1 MAQRRCGPGARA
13 AAVIAFVLAAA
24 LLLAPGLSLAQA
36 VPGNAPG
43 SQTGDGGG
51 SYAGLAASPEAN
63 LFTGTAQTSIPIVVP
78 PGRLGLAPVLALSYS
93 STAGASAYGYGW
105 DLALP
110 RIHRSTKKGV
120 PRYDDGDVFVLEMPG
135 GAVEL
140 ERIPGSP
147 RGFRARVESAFLRV
161 GFHETDNAWRVI
173 DKLGMTFVFGG
184 SSVTRSGRGPGRNET
199 FAWLLERIEDPA
211 GNSIDF
217 EYRPAPTGAVATT
230 LPERIRYGANDR
242 AGAGHFAEVRFVWE
256 SLSYPTTT
264 RVSLRDGYE
273 DHLELRLAAIETS
286 TKGLAARRYDFSHD
300 VDPVSG
306 DARLVGATLTA
317 FAERGE
323 DDVQLPSTVFL
334 YSAATSAGWPT
345 ASVPTPVDG
354 SFTITDIGP
363 LREGT
368 KNLLVDTFDIDGDA
382 VVDYVDAQSWPP
394 RVRPGNRRG
403 FGEPRSWNW
412 PQVINS
418 PRAIRRTNG
427 DGDLESNVFD
437 LDGDGYADLV
447 YGRAEACAAP
457 MGNWCVWRGSANGF
471 ADQPL
476 VWASPV
482 PVLRR
487 TGGEGARV
495 VSDLVDVD
503 ADGRPDL
510 VDTAG
515 YDSADSQSWR
525 LYRNTGNGF
534 ATSFVPFPAPLPY
547 LANSRG
553 ARQVYGL
560 LDINADSLPDLVDAG
575 SWDGVVLPRWDQTPQ
590 WRVYFG
596 NGSGIAA
603 LPVAWVIEGGAAQLP
618 NFIALRASDGS
629 TLADVFDLSGDG
641 RPDLVRRNWGLDES
655 RTGIRA
661 ECSGASRCLPLV
673 QDAPATS
680 PAWCCFNL
688 LLYVNTGASFAD
700 PIGWTSPTHGLRS
713 SLATCPSLDVS
724 CGSTKIFDFDFFDF
738 DGDGLVDLIERDGP
752 LDAYGTWRIHPHP
765 ASAAVGRTRP
775 NLLRAMRNGIG
786 GETVLRYDVAASM
799 PESRLPFPHWV
810 VVERELRDSVFDPP
824 PLRTSFAYR
833 GGWFDP
839 VEREMRG
846 FAVVQEVDPTG
857 VSRVREYHQD
867 QRRAGRL
874 RRLSV
879 LSPPPCEAATPEDP
893 ADPCSPWRFV
903 RVVTDY
909 QWSSEGAVLLEAETE
924 APFHEAN
931 PVENLRKS
939 VRYAH
944 DEYGNV
950 TMRET
955 STPLATTTTTS
966 TRFVHR
972 VSDKPGGIPD
982 TYSVAKPSQVRT
994 DEEERV
1000 PPLVEKRFEY
1010 QWQGPAVG
1018 ALASASTCVTWKQRD
1033 CARWSVRSFGY
1044 DAFGNIVVA
1053 RAGDGAASR
1062 TTYDSD
1068 GRFAVAS
1075 TDPVGLVTSATIEPR
1090 TGLPTETIAPN
1101 GNRLAS
1107 RYDGLGR
1114 LLRTWGPGSS
1124 EADPLRTVAYA
1135 PGGLGAS
1142 PPRMVQVEPGA
1153 GASATFFDGLGR
1165 VAATKSASKQGERA
1179 VSRISGLRVLDD
1191 RGLVTSE
1198 ALPFD
1203 SEDLDLDRLVETFD
1217 DAPAWLEYDHDAEG
1231 QRTATRSPDG
1241 AVVRVDESAPG
1252 IRRTE
1257 DANFT
1262 RPARRGSVTLEIFDG
1277 LGRRI
1282 QREVCTA
1289 APDAAKPYEC
1299 SEDAIEGRESW
1310 THDGLGR
1317 VTEARNAGLGIA
1329 AGDAVTRIVYDGLGN
1344 RSSLFHSDA
1353 GTWTFEHDL
1362 AGRLTEVH
1370 KPDGTI
1376 LTTTYDAAGRIERR
1390 RGPTSSAGYR
1400 YWRSGGGIGKVR
1412 RVSSRSGQARLA
1424 RSFDYDT
1431 RGRLVSRRSRVSVT
1445 GGFPARLLTRYEYDD
1460 RDRRIAVEFPDWGA
1474 EDERALRSEFDDLGR
1489 IVRVHSGDVEVVR
1502 GVAYDS
1508 AGRIL
1513 RLDHGNGLS
1522 DLVEYEE
1529 TDNSLRRAGNLR
1541 CSRTTA
1547 SEAAEDGAC
1556 GSSPLDLDALH
1567 YADYDPAG
1575 NLRVVEDRLHD
1586 AGDPAHDGREYTY
1599 DNIGRLASAVY
1610 GDSNRERFSFDPLGN
1625 LTRKGD
1631 DRLIF
1636 SEADHPS
1643 RVSALS
1649 RPRGEGTT
1657 VEHDV
1662 NGRRTR
1668 DGDRRFV
1675 WDDADRLSAVEAGG
1689 ETIVEYGYDDSGA
1702 RLYAFDP
1709 RTRTFRFEMGDGVT
1723 IEGSRVERA
1732 VAVGGR
1738 VVAVEQRDLD
1748 RLPGSNSD
1756 RPTRRIFLHSDHQQ
1770 TVRMV
1775 TDEEGRVLERRRYG
1789 AFGDTRV
1796 RLDGDGHPIDPSPVR
1811 FGYTGHDEDPEA
1823 GLLFFGA
1830 RHYDP
1835 ATGSFLSL
1843 DPSMQFASPYAY
1855 SGGNPVGGRDA
1866 DGRFFELTAL
1876 EIVAVLAGTAAFVDT
1891 LVSTGDLG
1899 GSLTAG
1905 VFAGASVFA
1914 SHQLSTMVAKSL
1926 TGVGSPWMKMAAAV
1940 ASDGFQAG
1948 QAVKAFDEGRYAG
1961 GVVSAGMLAA
1971 SLIGIETAEDPGP
1984 GTTPEEK
1991 NVRSG
1996 IVDRGV
2002 VDGTHV
2008 IEVNGICSTRPG
2020 CFSNIL
2026 TAARENL
2033 RALFGEG
2040 VACVGGCGQVA
2051 TEAQNALADGD
2062 KVLLRCNSFGAIKCL
2077 GALRNTSLA
2086 SQGKAGPISTVDR
2099 LSVEMSGAPLL
2110 RPPAIRGV
2118 TYQVNAF
2125 DPVVWVGAAYA
2136 TPFRSD
2142 VVLGR
2147 NWWVPAPVLVHHSRM
2162 YEKPFFEALE
2172 EIVP

>member
-1 MAQRRCGPGARA
+1 MAQRGRGPRAGAA
-13 AAVIAFVLAAA
+13 SVTAFALAA
-24 LLLAPGLSLAQA
+24 LLFLTPGLALAQA

-110 RIHRSTKKGV
+110 RIHRSAKKGV

-140 ERIPGSP
+140 ERTPGSL

-161 GFHETDNAWRVI
+161 GFHETDNTWTVI

-184 SSVTRSGRGPGRNET
+184 HALTRTGRGFSRNET
-199 FAWLLERIEDPA
+199 FGWLLERIEDPA

-217 EYRPAPTGAVATT
+217 EYRPDPTGAVATP
-230 LPERIRYGANDR
+230 LPERIRYGANAR

-256 SLSYPTTT
+256 PLSYPTTT
-264 RVSLRDGYE
+264 RVSLREGYE
-273 DHLELRLAAIETS
+273 DRLELRLAAIETS

-300 VDPVSG
+300 IDPVSG

-317 FAERGE
+317 FAGRSE

-334 YSAATSAGWPT
+334 YARATSSGWPT

-354 SFTITDIGP
+354 SFTVPKIGP

-368 KNLLVDTFDIDGDA
+368 KNILVDTLDIDGDA
-382 VVDYVDAQSWPP
+382 VVDYVDAKSWPP
-394 RVRPGNRRG
+394 KVRPGNRRG

-412 PQVINS
+412 PEVLNA

-457 MGNWCVWRGSANGF
+457 AGNWCVWRGSVGGF

-476 VWASPV
+476 AWPSPV
-482 PVLRR
+482 DVLRR
-487 TGGEGARV
+487 AGGGGARV
-495 VSDLVDVD
+495 ESDLVDVD

-510 VDTAG
+510 IDTAG
-515 YDSADSQSWR
+515 YDADDSPSWR
-525 LYRNTGNGF
+525 LYRNTGDGF
-534 ATSFVPFPAPLPY
+534 ATSFVPFPAPMPF
-547 LANSRG
+547 LANSSG
-553 ARQVYGL
+553 TRQVYGL
-560 LDINADSLPDLVDAG
+560 LDLNADTLPDLVDAG
-575 SWDGVVLPRWDQTPQ
+575 SWDGIALPRWDQTPQ
-590 WRVYFG
+590 WRVYLG
-596 NGSGIAA
+596 NGSGLAS
-603 LPVAWVIEGGAAQLP
+603 LPVAWGIEGGEAQLP
-618 NFIALRASDGS
+618 NFIALRAGDGS
-629 TLADVFDLSGDG
+629 TLADVFDLTGDG
-641 RPDLVRRNWGLDES
+641 RPDLVRRNWGDES

-661 ECSGASRCLPLV
+661 ECTGASRCLPLTR
-673 QDAPATS
+673 DAPATS

-713 SLATCPSLDVS
+713 SLASCPSTSTS
-724 CGSTKIFDFDFFDF
+724 CGSTLIFDFDFFDF

-752 LDAYGTWRIHPHP
+752 LDANGTWRIHPHP

-833 GGWFDP
+833 GGSFDP

-846 FAVVQEVDPTG
+846 FAVVQEVDPIG

-867 QRRAGRL
+867 HRRAGRL
-874 RRLSV
+874 HRLSV
-879 LSPPPCEAATPEDP
+879 LSPPPCEAATPDDP
-893 ADPCSPWRFV
+893 ADPCSPWQFV
-903 RVVTDY
+903 RGVTDY
-909 QWSSEGAVLLEAETE
+909 EWTSEGAVLLEAETV
-924 APFHEAN
+924 APFHRGN

-939 VRYAH
+939 VLYAH

-955 STPLATTTTTS
+955 ATPLAITTTTS
-966 TRFVHR
+966 TRYVHR
-972 VSDKPGGIPD
+972 VSDEPGGMPV
-982 TYSVAKPSQVRT
+982 TYSVAKPSQVWT
-994 DEEERV
+994 DEAERV
-1000 PPLVEKRFEY
+1000 PPLVERRFDY

-1018 ALASASTCVTWKQRD
+1018 ALASASTCVSWKQRE
-1033 CARWSVRSFGY
+1033 CERWSTRSFGY
-1044 DAFGNIVVA
+1044 DAFGNVVVA

-1062 TTYDSD
+1062 TTYDAD

-1075 TDPVGLVTSATIEPR
+1075 TDPVGLVTSATIDPR

-1107 RYDGLGR
+1107 RFDGLGR
-1114 LLRTWGPGSS
+1114 LLRTWGPGTS
-1124 EADPLRTVAYA
+1124 EADPLRSVAYA

-1165 VAATKSASKQGERA
+1165 VAATKAASQHGERR
-1179 VSRISGLRVLDD
+1179 VSRISGLRVVDD
-1191 RGLVTSE
+1191 RGLVTLE

-1217 DAPAWLEYDHDAEG
+1217 DAPAWLEYEHDADG
-1231 QRTATRSPDG
+1231 RRSATRSPDG
-1241 AVVRVDESAPG
+1241 AVVRTDESAPG
-1252 IRRTE
+1252 IRRVD

-1262 RPARRGSVTLEIFDG
+1262 RPARRGSVTLEISDG

-1289 APDAAKPYEC
+1289 APDAARPYEC
-1299 SEDAIEGRESW
+1299 SDDAIEHRETW
-1310 THDGLGR
+1310 IHDGLGR

-1329 AGDAVTRIVYDGLGN
+1329 AGDAVTRIAYDGLGN

-1353 GTWTFEHDL
+1353 GTWTFEHDQ

-1370 KPDGTI
+1370 KPDGTT

-1400 YWRSGGGIGKVR
+1400 YWRSGSGIGKVR
-1412 RVSSRSGQARLA
+1412 RVSSRSGRARLA
-1424 RSFDYDT
+1424 RSFDYDA
-1431 RGRLVSRRSRVSVT
+1431 RGRLVTRRSRVSVT
-1445 GGFPARLLTRYEYDD
+1445 GGFPARLLTRYQYDD
-1460 RDRRIAVEFPDWGA
+1460 RDRRVAIEFPDWGA
-1474 EDERALRSEFDDLGR
+1474 EDERVLRSEFDERGR
-1489 IVRVHSGDVEVVR
+1489 VVRVSSGAFDLVRRVVR
-1502 GVAYDS
+1502 DS
-1508 AGRIL
+1508 AGRPL
-1513 RLDHGNGLS
+1513 RLDHGNGVS

-1529 TDNSLRRAGNLR
+1529 PDNSLRQAGYLR
-1541 CSRTTA
+1541 CLRTTA

-1556 GSSPLDLDALH
+1556 GSSPLDLDSLH

-1586 AGDPAHDGREYTY
+1586 ATDPAYDARAYTY
-1599 DNIGRLASAVY
+1599 DAIGRLASATY
-1610 GDSNRERFSFDPLGN
+1610 GDSTRDRFAFDPLGN

-1631 DRLIF
+1631 DRLVF
-1636 SEADHPS
+1636 SEVEHPS
-1643 RVSALS
+1643 RLS
-1649 RPRGEGTT
+1649 GLTGPRGADTT

-1668 DGDRRFV
+1668 DGERRYF
-1675 WDDADRLSAVEAGG
+1675 WDDSDRLSAVEAHG
-1689 ETIVEYGYDDSGA
+1689 ETVVEYGYDDSGA
-1702 RLYAFDP
+1702 RLYALDP
-1709 RTRTFRFEMGDGVT
+1709 RTGSVRFEMGDGIT

-1732 VAVGGR
+1732 VSLGDR
-1738 VVAVEQRDLD
+1738 VVVVEQRDLD
-1748 RLPGSNSD
+1748 RLPGSTSN
-1756 RPTRRIFLHSDHQQ
+1756 RPTKRIFLHSDHQRSI
-1770 TVRMV
+1770 RMV
-1775 TDEEGRVLERRRYG
+1775 TDREGRVVERRRYG
-1789 AFGDTRV
+1789 AFGETRV
-1796 RLDGDGHPIDPSPVR
+1796 RLDDDGHPIAPSSVR
-1811 FGYTGHDEDPEA
+1811 FGYTGHDEDAEA

-1835 ATGSFLSL
+1835 STGSFLSL
-1843 DPSMQFASPYAY
+1843 DPAMQFASPYAY

-1866 DGRFFELTAL
+1866 DGRLYELTAL
-1876 EIVAVLAGTAAFVDT
+1876 EIVAVLAGTAAFVDS
-1891 LVSTGDLG
+1891 LVTTGDLG

-1926 TGVGSPWMKMAAAV
+1926 TGIGSPWMKMAAAV

-1961 GVVSAGMLAA
+1961 GVVAAGMLAA

-1984 GTTPEEK
+1984 GSTPEEK

-1996 IVDRGV
+1996 IVDRGKA
-2002 VDGTHV
+2002 DGTQV
-2008 IEVNGICSTRPG
+2008 LDVNGVCSTRPG

-2033 RALFGEG
+2033 RALFGNR
-2040 VACVGGCGQVA
+2040 VACVGGCEQVV
-2051 TEAQNALADGD
+2051 TEASNALRRGD
-2062 KVLLRCNSFGAIKCL
+2062 NVLLRCNSFGAIKCL
-2077 GALRNTSLA
+2077 GALNDPRLTNQVNGT
-2086 SQGKAGPISTVDR
+2086 PVSTVDG
-2099 LSVEMSGAPLL
+2099 LKVEMSGAPLL
-2110 RPPAIRGV
+2110 RPPAIGGV
-2118 TYQVNAF
+2118 TYQVNTF

-2162 YEKPFFEALE
+2162 YEKPFFEALD

>member
-1 MAQRRCGPGARA
+1 MAKRGRGPGART
-13 AAVIAFVLAAA
+13 AAVKALALAAA
-24 LLLAPGLSLAQA
+24 LFAAPGLALAQA

-78 PGRLGLAPVLALSYS
+78 PGRLGLAPVLSLSYS
-93 STAGASAYGYGW
+93 STAGASAYGFGW

-120 PRYDDGDVFVLEMPG
+120 PRYDDGDTFVLEMPG

-147 RGFRARVESAFLRV
+147 HGFGARVESAFLRA
-161 GFHETDNAWRVI
+161 GFHQTDNAWTVM
-173 DKLGMTFVFGG
+173 DKLGMKFVFGG
-184 SSVTRSGRGPGRNET
+184 QALARSGRGPSRNET
-199 FAWLLERIEDPA
+199 FAWLLERIEDPG
-211 GNSIDF
+211 GNRIDF
-217 EYRPAPTGAVATT
+217 EYRPAPGGTVATC
-230 LPERIRYGANDR
+230 LPQRVRYGANDR

-256 SLSYPTTT
+256 PLSYPTAR
-264 RVSLRDGYE
+264 RVSLREGYE
-273 DHLELRLAAIETS
+273 DRLELRLAAIETS
-286 TKGLAARRYDFSHD
+286 TSGLVARRYDFSHD

-317 FAERGE
+317 HAERGE
-323 DDVQLPSTVFL
+323 DDVRLPSTVFH
-334 YSAATSAGWPT
+334 YAPTTSSGWPT
-345 ASVPTPVDG
+345 AAVPTPIDG
-354 SFTITDIGP
+354 SFTVPGIGP

-368 KNLLVDTFDIDGDA
+368 KSMLIDTLDIDGDA
-382 VVDYVDAQSWPP
+382 VVDYVDAKSWPP
-394 RVRPGNRRG
+394 KVRPGNRRG
-403 FGEPRSWNW
+403 FGEARTWNW
-412 PQVINS
+412 PEVLDS

-447 YGRAEACAAP
+447 YGRAEACGAP
-457 MGNWCVWRGSANGF
+457 AGNWCVWRGSANGF
-471 ADQPL
+471 ADHAIA
-476 VWASPV
+476 WTAPV
-482 PVLRR
+482 SVLRG
-487 TGGEGARV
+487 TGDGGSRV
-495 VSDLVDVD
+495 MSDLVDVD
-503 ADGRPDL
+503 ADGRVDL
-510 VDTAG
+510 IDTAG
-515 YDSADSQSWR
+515 YDANTSPSWR
-525 LYRNTGNGF
+525 LYRNTGIGF
-534 ATSFVPFPAPLPY
+534 AATFVPFAAPLPF
-547 LANSRG
+547 LARSRG

-575 SWDGVVLPRWDQTPQ
+575 SWDGTVLPRWDRTPQ
-590 WRVYFG
+590 WRVYLG
-596 NGSGIAA
+596 NGSGFAA
-603 LPVAWVIEGGAAQLP
+603 LPIAWGIEGGAAQLP

-629 TLADVFDLSGDG
+629 TLADVFDLTGDG
-641 RPDLVRRNWGLDES
+641 RPDLVRRNWFEEV
-655 RTGIRA
+655 RTGIRP
-661 ECSGASRCLPLV
+661 ECGGTSRCMPLT

-688 LLYVNTGASFAD
+688 LLYVNTGASFAE
-700 PIGWTSPTHGLRS
+700 PVGWTSPTHGLRS
-713 SLATCPSLDVS
+713 SLATCPSLS
-724 CGSTKIFDFDFFDF
+724 TTCGSTLIFDFDFFDF

-752 LDAYGTWRIHPHP
+752 MDSYDTWRVHPHP

-775 NLLRAMRNGIG
+775 NLLRSMRNGIG

-810 VVERELRDSVFDPP
+810 VVERELRDSVFDPA

-833 GGWFDP
+833 GGLFDP

-846 FAVVQEVDPTG
+846 FAVVQEVDPIG

-879 LSPPPCEAATPEDP
+879 LSPPPCQARKPDDP
-893 ADPCSPWRFV
+893 ADPCSPWNFLRG
-903 RVVTDY
+903 VTDY
-909 QWSSEGAVLLEAETE
+909 GWSSDGAVLLESETE
-924 APFHEAN
+924 VPFHDGNA
-931 PVENLRKS
+931 VENLRKS

-955 STPLATTTTTS
+955 ATPLAATTTTN

-972 VSDKPGGIPD
+972 VSDKTGGMPD
-982 TYSVAKPSQVRT
+982 IYSVAKPSTVWT
-994 DEEERV
+994 DEAERL
-1000 PPLVEKRFEY
+1000 PPLVEKRFDY

-1018 ALASASTCVTWKQRD
+1018 ALISASTCVTWKARE
-1033 CARWSVRSFGY
+1033 CARWSTRSFSY

-1053 RAGDGAASR
+1053 RAGDGAASH
-1062 TTYDSD
+1062 TTYDAD

-1075 TDPVGLVTSATIEPR
+1075 TDPVGLTTSATIDPR

-1114 LLRTWGPGSS
+1114 LLRTWGPGTS
-1124 EADPLRTVAYA
+1124 EADPLRSVAYA

-1142 PPRMVQVEPGA
+1142 PPRMVQVEPGS

-1165 VAATKSASKQGERA
+1165 VVATKTASRQGERR
-1179 VSRISGLRVLDD
+1179 VSRISGLRTVDE

-1217 DAPAWLEYDHDAEG
+1217 DAPAWLEYEHDADG
-1231 QRTATRSPDG
+1231 RRRATRSPDG
-1241 AVVRVDESAPG
+1241 AVVRTDESAPG
-1252 IRRTE
+1252 IRRIE

-1282 QREVCTA
+1282 QREVCSA
-1289 APDAAKPYEC
+1289 APEAAKPYEC
-1299 SEDAIEGRESW
+1299 SEDAIERRESW

-1317 VTEARNAGLGIA
+1317 VTEARNAGLGVA
-1329 AGDAVTRIVYDGLGN
+1329 AGDAFTRIAYDGLGN

-1362 AGRLTEVH
+1362 AGRLTEVR
-1370 KPDGTI
+1370 KPDGTT

-1400 YWRSGGGIGKVR
+1400 YWHSGGGIGKVR
-1412 RVSSRSGQARLA
+1412 RVSSRSGPARLA
-1424 RSFDYDT
+1424 RSFDYDA
-1431 RGRLVSRRSRVSVT
+1431 RGRLASRRSRVSVT
-1445 GGFPARLLTRYEYDD
+1445 GDLPARLLTRYQYDD
-1460 RDRRIAVEFPDWGA
+1460 RDRRVAVEYPDWGA
-1474 EDERALRSEFDDLGR
+1474 EDERVLRSEFDDQGR
-1489 IVRVHSGDVEVVR
+1489 VVRVRAGAFEVVR
-1502 GVAYDS
+1502 RVTYDS
-1508 AGRIL
+1508 AGRTL
-1513 RLDHGNGLS
+1513 RVDHGNGVS
-1522 DLVEYEE
+1522 DLVEYEDP
-1529 TDNSLRRAGNLR
+1529 DNSLRQAGYLR
-1541 CSRTTA
+1541 CLRTTA
-1547 SEAAEDGAC
+1547 TEAAEDGAC
-1556 GSSPLDLDALH
+1556 GSSSLDLDALH
-1567 YADYDPAG
+1567 HADYDPAG

-1586 AGDPAHDGREYTY
+1586 ASDPAFDGRAYAY
-1599 DNIGRLASAVY
+1599 DAVGRLSSATY
-1610 GDSNRERFSFDPLGN
+1610 GDSTRERFSFDPLGN
-1625 LTRKGD
+1625 LTRKGG
-1631 DRLIF
+1631 DRLVF
-1636 SEADHPS
+1636 SEPDHPS
-1643 RVSALS
+1643 RLS
-1649 RPRGEGTT
+1649 VFARSRGTAAM

-1662 NGRRTR
+1662 NGRRTQ
-1668 DGDRRFV
+1668 DGDRRFF
-1675 WDDADRLSAVEAGG
+1675 WDDADRLLAVEVDG
-1689 ETIVEYGYDDSGA
+1689 EPVAEYGYDDSGA
-1702 RLYAFDP
+1702 RLFAHDA
-1709 RTRTFRFEMGDGVT
+1709 RTGSYRFEMGDGIT
-1723 IEGSRVERA
+1723 IEGTRVERA
-1732 VAVGGR
+1732 ISVGDR

-1748 RLPGSNSD
+1748 RLPGSTSS
-1756 RPTRRIFLHSDHQQ
+1756 RPTRRVFLHSDHQQ
-1770 TVRMV
+1770 SVRTV
-1775 TDEEGRVLERRRYG
+1775 TDREGRVLERRRYG
-1789 AFGDTRV
+1789 AFGETRV
-1796 RLDGDGHPIDPSPVR
+1796 RLDGNGHPIEPSSVR
-1811 FGYTGHDEDPEA
+1811 FGYTGHDEDAEA

-1876 EIVAVLAGTAAFVDT
+1876 QIVAVLAGTAAFVDS
-1891 LVSTGDLG
+1891 LVATGDLG

-1905 VFAGASVFA
+1905 VFAGASVYA

-1961 GVVSAGMLAA
+1961 GVVAAGMLAA
-1971 SLIGIETAEDPGP
+1971 SLIGIESAEDPGP
-1984 GTTPEEK
+1984 GTTPAEK
-1991 NVRSG
+1991 NARSG

-2002 VDGTHV
+2002 IDGTHV
-2008 IEVNGICSTRPG
+2008 IDVNGICSTRPG

-2033 RALFGEG
+2033 RALFGKG
-2040 VACVGGCGQVA
+2040 VACVGGCDQVA
-2051 TEAQNALADGD
+2051 TEASNALRESN

-2077 GALRNTSLA
+2077 GALKDSLLTN
-2086 SQGKAGPISTVDR
+2086 QVDGNPISTVDR

-2110 RPPAIRGV
+2110 RPPAIGGV

-2162 YEKPFFEALE
+2162 YEKPFFEALGD
-2172 EIVP
+2172 IVP